1 MKRRWTIT
9 LLVILLAAVG
19 VGLFKYWPRT
29 IDDGQCSA
37 LYRSYLHCPGIQST
51 YIKGKRLNDTLR
63 IDLTLDTL
71 CVVKYAVAD
80 RTGQTVIH
88 SQKEIDI
95 LLYQFLFDAR
105 NNGCSISMQANRT
118 PRGAKLQFADT
129 PVVTFQSS
137 DVGKVKEWAKRMLL
151 KGYRVEIVYD
161 KKSKTYH
168 CTARPKS

>member
-1 MKRRWTIT
+1 MKRTHT
-9 LLVILLAAVG
+9 AILILALASLTTGCVH
-19 VGLFKYWPRT
+19 VTNMATEIYWNTDNPVAA
-29 IDDGQCSA
+29 D
-37 LYRSYLHCPGIQST
+37 P
-51 YIKGKRLNDTLR
+51 
-63 IDLTLDTL
+63 DLTLDTL
-71 CVVKYAVAD
+71 GVVKYAVAE

-105 NNGCSISMQANRT
+105 NNGSSISMQANRT

>member
-1 MKRRWTIT
+1 MKSTHT
-9 LLVILLAAVG
+9 AILILALASLTTGCVH
-19 VGLFKYWPRT
+19 VTNMATEIYWNTDNPVAA
-29 IDDGQCSA
+29 D
-37 LYRSYLHCPGIQST
+37 P
-51 YIKGKRLNDTLR
+51 
-63 IDLTLDTL
+63 DLTLDTL

-105 NNGCSISMQANRT
+105 NNGSSISMQANR
-118 PRGAKLQFADT
+118 
-129 PVVTFQSS
+129 